1 VQTLSSHSTPITA
14 LDFSEPYGTL
24 VSAAQED
31 PQPRVWDLLSGQEM
45 GRLRGHAGTVKCLQ
59 VEDHVCLTGSDDSTV
74 RLWDLRRVEDD
85 DDDVGLIAYSDT
97 MGSDGGDGE
106 INERPNGIRNGSVGG
121 SELGRETAFVRAL
134 EGHSKAVTSMYF
146 EDDCLVSG
154 GVFILLTPKLTMCVG
169 HRRLRQDNASVGSH
183 NRTVCHDHG
192 HPLGDIAPS
201 NISLACTLWFVLPWN
216 RGIHW
221 KLCCSYSAVR
231 RWYLGNVPGFC
242 RCCTV
247 LGVRTC

>member
-1 VQTLSSHSTPITA
+1 MTA

-31 PQPRVWDLLSGQEM
+31 PQPRVWDLLSGQEI
-45 GRLRGHAGTVKCLQ
+45 GRLRGHIGTVKCLQ

-74 RLWDLRRVEDD
+74 RLWDLRRVEE
-85 DDDVGLIAYSDT
+85 DDDVEIVAYSDA
-97 MGSDGGDGE
+97 SDGE
-106 INERPNGIRNGSVGG
+106 IIERPNGIRNGSVGG
-121 SELGRETAFVRAL
+121 SELERETAFVRAL

-154 GVFILLTPKLTMCVG
+154 DIYFAPPATPKFTVCVG

-183 NRTVCHDHG
+183 NRPMCHDHG
-192 HPLGDIAPS
+192 HPLGNRAPP
-201 NISLACTLWFVLPWN
+201 NVFCALTLRFILP
-216 RGIHW
+216 RGCIIRW
-221 KLCCSYSAVR
+221 SLCCSYTTVR
-231 RWYLGNVPGFC
+231 RWYLGNVPGLR

-247 LGVRTC
+247 LGVCTR